1 MNNDAH
7 ASSHP
12 PSVSASVAAGAAAS
26 AAAAASADAAAAA
39 REITTVFQD
48 PSNYNAKHPLQ
59 HRWTLWADAPPT
71 SSSSSF
77 SSSSFSSPFSSSFS
91 SNQPPPPKAAQHN
104 WEANVKPVITFDT
117 VEDLW
122 GAVNNLKKGSEL
134 SPGAN
139 YHLFKDGVRPAW
151 EDPSNIEGGK
161 WVAVVPK
168 TKRIELDAMWL
179 NTILAVVGETFP
191 ESDEICG
198 VVMSIRVKQDRISL
212 WTRTAMSADSAKA
225 AGIHWKSIL
234 ALPESDQ
241 IGFQAHSDAL
251 KKDSSYFNENLYV
264 V

>member
-1 MNNDAH
+1 MNSRINGDA
-7 ASSHP
+7 
-12 PSVSASVAAGAAAS
+12 SAQHLAAS
-26 AAAAASADAAAAA
+26 ASTSAPAAPGNAADAAAA
-39 REITTVFQD
+39 ITTVFQD
-48 PSNYNAKHPLQ
+48 PENYNAKHPLQ
-59 HRWTLWADAPPT
+59 HRWTLWADAPPV
-71 SSSSSF
+71 SASP
-77 SSSSFSSPFSSSFS
+77 SSSSFSSPFSSSFPS
-91 SNQPPPPKAAQHN
+91 SQPPPPKPAQHN

-134 SPGAN
+134 GPGAN
-139 YHLFKDGVRPAW
+139 YHLFKEGVRPAW
-151 EDPSNIEGGK
+151 EDPANINGGK

-168 TKRIELDAMWL
+168 TKRSELDAMWL

-212 WTRTAMSADSAKA
+212 WTKTASSAESAKA
-225 AGIHWKSIL
+225 AGIHWKTIL
-234 ALPESDQ
+234 ALPDHER

-251 KKDSSYFNENLYV
+251 KKDSSYFNDDLYV